1 MSKKLMYLLSVV
13 LVLVLAAGVANAD
26 IKTGLVGYWPLNEGA
41 GDTTADMS
49 GNGHDGTLHNGAT
62 WISPGFIGNGAVN
75 IDGNAGSRVSV
86 GTWDPGEQLT
96 LATWARWT
104 GEQNKAERTGLIG
117 KRDSWSADGM
127 KWFSEVTIS
136 GQIRMRNYT
145 QTVSSPAGTM
155 TALIDEWAHIAI
167 TFDGTTVIIYL
178 NGEEVGSGPFS
189 LGPNET
195 AGMGLGCKAGGSNS
209 NQEIFSGDLDEA
221 RIYNRPLSVTDVQQL
236 FEWTGIFGKAYSS
249 KPADGQT
256 DVPRDVVLGWTPGE
270 YAPPIN
276 GHKFYFS
283 ENFNDISDGVGGAT
297 QDANSYTPPQRLDFG
312 TTYYWR
318 VDEVNGPPD
327 NTVFEGNIWS
337 FTTEPFAYA
346 VENITATA
354 SSNEADKGP
363 ENTVNSS
370 GLDDSG
376 LLHGNEGVN
385 TMWLSSRDGTQ
396 PTWIEYEF
404 DNVYKLHEMWIWNSN
419 ESLEPMIGLGFK
431 DVSIDYSVNGT
442 DYTTLGTTHE
452 FTRAPGAADYAHNTT
467 IDLGGVAAK
476 YVRLTANSNWGG
488 ILDQFGLSEVRF
500 FSIPVQARGP
510 NPASGATD
518 VGVDLVLGF
527 RAGREAAKHD
537 VYFSSDEQAV
547 IDGTAS
553 VTTVTETSYDPLSL
567 DLGTTYYWRV
577 DEANEAE
584 TPAMWQGEVWSFT
597 TDEYFVVDDF
607 EDYDIG
613 NNEIWWAWID
623 GLGYASHPTLPAHP
637 GNGTG
642 SMVGDETT
650 GSYTEETI
658 VHGGNQ
664 SMPVFYDNNQ
674 QGKLRYSEVEKTLT
688 YPRDWTEKGIS
699 TLTIWF
705 RGDAAN
711 AAETLYVA
719 LNGSAVVNHDNPNAA
734 QIEEWTEWNIDLQAF
749 GVNLANVNTIALGL
763 GNRNNPQV
771 GGSGVMYFD
780 DIRLY
785 PPQPEPAP

>member
-13 LVLVLAAGVANAD
+13 LVLAVVSDASAD
-26 IKTGLVGYWPLNEGA
+26 LVGYWKLDEGA
-41 GDTTADMS
+41 GTTVADSS
-49 GNGHDGTLHNGAT
+49 GAGHNGVFAE
-62 WISPGFIGNGAVN
+62 
-75 IDGNAGSRVSV
+75 
-86 GTWDPGEQLT
+86 GTPEWVE
-96 LATWARWT
+96 
-104 GEQNKAERTGLIG
+104 
-117 KRDSWSADGM
+117 GM
-127 KWFSEVTIS
+127 
-136 GQIRMRNYT
+136 
-145 QTVSSPAGTM
+145 
-155 TALIDEWAHIAI
+155 
-167 TFDGTTVIIYL
+167 
-178 NGEEVGSGPFS
+178 
-189 LGPNET
+189 
-195 AGMGLGCKAGGSNS
+195 
-209 NQEIFSGDLDEA
+209 
-221 RIYNRPLSVTDVQQL
+221 
-236 FEWTGIFGKAYSS
+236 FGKALKFNGSNKVEIPDHPDFHLEDAVSMALWIKPEAGQPDYAKPFIKQKSGEYPYAIQYSS
-249 KPADGQT
+249 NGESIRATVNASARFDTSTTPNFVGQWGHLCMTYDGSAVILYKDAEEVARIAASGKLQQNDLSLSIGGRLGSSQNFIGVIDDVRLYSRALTVEEIRQVIKGPPAGPASKPSPDDGQT
-256 DVPRDVVLGWTPGE
+256 DVPLDVVLSWTPRE
-270 YAPPIN
+270 YAPPTN
-276 GHKFYFS
+276 VHKVYFS

-337 FTTEPFAYA
+337 FTTEPLAYA
-346 VENITATA
+346 VENITGTA

-404 DNVYKLHEMWIWNSN
+404 DNVYKLHEMWVWNSN

-452 FTRAPGAADYAHNTT
+452 FARAPGAADYAHNTT

-518 VGVDLVLGF
+518 VGLDLVLGF

-553 VTTVTETSYDPLSL
+553 VTTVTETIYDPLAL

-597 TDEYFVVDDF
+597 TNEYLVVDDF

-623 GLGYASHPTLPAHP
+623 GLGYASHPTLPSHP

-650 GSYTEETI
+650 PSYTEETI
-658 VHGGNQ
+658 VHGGSQ
-664 SMPVFYDNNQ
+664 SMPVFYDNSI
-674 QGKLRYSEVEKTLT
+674 LRYSEVEKTLT

-705 RGDAAN
+705 RGDSAN

-734 QIEEWTEWNIDLQAF
+734 QIDEWTEWNIDLQVFADQ

-763 GNRNNPQV
+763 GNKKNPV
-771 GGSGVMYFD
+771 AGGSGTMYID

-785 PPQPEPAP
+785 RPAPEQAP